1 MSSQPKAKAKKK
13 GSNVKKRGIDAM
25 LTSRGK
31 FLAVGQEIRF
41 TLVKG
46 PVNPLAPDPV
56 NPAAPHEQF
65 PLVAKFPESVVRPN
79 FQASGGK
86 SWATARLYQQ
96 DVPKALDDSDDEAE
110 QAKNPQKPRRW
121 RARRKELPK
130 RQWILQEQV

>member
-1 MSSQPKAKAKKK
+1 MSSKPQAKAKKK
-13 GSNVKKRGIDAM
+13 ENGVKKRGIDA
-25 LTSRGK
+25 LLNSQGK
-31 FLAVGQEIRF
+31 SLAIGQEIRF

-46 PVNPLAPDPV
+46 PANPLAPDPV

-65 PLVAKFPESVVRPN
+65 PLMAKFPESVVRPD
-79 FQASGGK
+79 FQTTANQ
-86 SWATARLYQQ
+86 SWAAARLYQQ

-110 QAKNPQKPRRW
+110 QAKNPQKQRRW